1 MLRKILA
8 AALLTS
14 ALTVPAM
21 AADGA
26 LKVVSIDVEGGGGT
40 LFVTPEGTS
49 LLVDTGWPT
58 GAGLL
63 ASPDGAKN
71 SADRIVASANKLGV
85 KKIDYLVI
93 THYHMDH
100 AGGVSDLA
108 KRIPIGTFIDHGPNV
123 EHVKP
128 GEVVPPDLKGGT
140 PDELYPKY
148 LEVIKGHP
156 HIVAKPGQVIQMGSM
171 TDTIVASDGVAMTKG
186 LAGAGAKNPACDTTL
201 ALSTKDEGGAENTHS
216 VASLISYGKVKIAA
230 FGDLSWKVEH
240 DLSCPV
246 TRLGHVQV
254 LIATQHGSV
263 ISSNPASIADMKPD
277 IAVVGMSGKKG
288 GDVEPIHTIQASQ
301 GLMGLWQTHESYA
314 HPELG
319 AADKNMIANLNPSKA
334 DIAKYSKAMFTVP
347 PDEGHAI
354 HLDVF
359 KDGKVVVTNDRN
371 GFSKTYQTK

>member
-1 MLRKILA
+1 MIRKTLA
-8 AALLTS
+8 AALLAS
-14 ALTVPAM
+14 ALVAPAF
-21 AADGA
+21 AADGT

-49 LLVDTGWPT
+49 LLIDTGWPS

-63 ASPDGAKN
+63 PSPDGARN
-71 SADRIVASANKLGV
+71 SADRIVAAAKKLGV
-85 KKIDYLVI
+85 SKIDYLVI

-100 AGGVSDLA
+100 VGGVVDLA

-123 EHVKP
+123 EHTGP
-128 GEVVPPDLKGGT
+128 HDVVPPDLKGGE
-140 PDELYPKY
+140 PDDLYPKY

-171 TDTIVASDGVAMTKG
+171 TDTIVASDGVAMTKA
-186 LAGAGAKNPACDTTL
+186 LAGAGAKNAACDTAE
-201 ALSTKDEGGAENTHS
+201 ALSVKDEGGVENTHS
-216 VASLISYGKVKIAA
+216 VASLVSYGKVKIAM

-240 DLSCPV
+240 ALSCPV

-254 LIATQHGSV
+254 LIATQHGSK

-288 GDVEPIHTIQASQ
+288 GDEAPIKTIQASP

-314 HPELG
+314 NPALG
-319 AADKNMIANLNPSKA
+319 TADKNMVANLNPPPA
-334 DIAKYSKAMFTVP
+334 AVAKYAKAMFTAP
-347 PDEGHAI
+347 PDQGHAI
-354 HLDVF
+354 HLEIAR
-359 KDGKVVVTNDRN
+359 DGKVVVTDDRN